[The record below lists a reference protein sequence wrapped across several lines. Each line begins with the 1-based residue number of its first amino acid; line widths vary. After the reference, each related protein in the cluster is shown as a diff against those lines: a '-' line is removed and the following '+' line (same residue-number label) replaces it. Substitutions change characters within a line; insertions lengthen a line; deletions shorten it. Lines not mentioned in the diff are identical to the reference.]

1 MKSYFRLLSFAKP
14 YERYIIPY
22 VIFALLSI
30 VFGVANFALIIPVL
44 NLLFNVMGNGEAMG
58 ATIPELPDFS
68 LDINYFTS
76 LFNYYL
82 SKQIYEHGRLGALMY
97 VCMVLVFCVFTSN
110 FFRYLAVRTVE
121 RMRAI
126 HIKNL
131 RKAIFEK
138 SVDLDL
144 SYFSNER
151 KGNLLSRMTT
161 DVQEVENSIGQSFVI
176 LLKEPITLLG
186 YLAVMVKISPQLT
199 LFTLAVIPVSGF
211 IISSITKKLKR
222 SATKSQESL
231 GVLLSIMDETFG
243 GMRVIKGFN
252 AEDYI
257 KKKFGRENVNYSDIS
272 REMAYRREKAP
283 PMSEF
288 MGVMVVAAILLYGGK
303 LVIEGDDSLSA
314 SAFMTYV
321 AMFSQIL
328 SPAKSISNGIS
339 NLQRGLAAGE
349 RIFTILDYQNNIT
362 DIPKATTLDEFTGE
376 ITFKDVSFS
385 FGDRKILDRVN
396 LTVPK
401 GKMVALVGPSGAGKS
416 TLVDLIPRLYDPQEG
431 AVMIDGHDIRQFT
444 SHSLRSHMGIV
455 TQEPILFNDTIFN
468 NIAFC
473 KEDAT
478 EAEVIQAAKVA
489 YAHEFIVQTELG
501 YQTSIGDRGA
511 KLSGGQ
517 RQRLSI
523 ARAILKNPSILILDE
538 ATSALDTESEKLVQE
553 ALTHLMEH
561 RTSIVIAHRLS
572 TVAHADE
579 IVVLDRGRIAERGT
593 HQALLNNPNGLYQK
607 LIKLQGFS

>member
-14 YERYIIPY
+14 YERYIVPY
-22 VIFALLSI
+22 VIFALLAI

-44 NLLFNVMGNGEAMG
+44 NLLFNVMGNGANLEG
-58 ATIPELPDFS
+58 AAPVLPAFS

-82 SKQIYEHGRLGALMY
+82 SKQIYDHGRLGALMY
-97 VCMVLVFCVFTSN
+97 VCGVLVFCVFTSN

-121 RMRAI
+121 RMRAV

-138 SVDLDL
+138 SVELDL

-186 YLAVMVKISPQLT
+186 YLAVMLKISPQLT
-199 LFTLAVIPVSGF
+199 LFTLAVIPISGF
-211 IISSITKKLKR
+211 IISSITKKLKQAA
-222 SATKSQESL
+222 SLSQESL

-252 AEDYI
+252 AEEYV
-257 KKKFGRENVNYSDIS
+257 KRKFGRENVNYSDIS

-283 PMSEF
+283 PLSEF

-303 LVIEGDDSLSA
+303 LVIDGDNSLSA

-328 SPAKSISNGIS
+328 SPAKSISNGVS

-349 RIFTILDYQNNIT
+349 RIFAILDRENNINNAPNAAVLT
-362 DIPKATTLDEFTGE
+362 DFQESIALKN
-376 ITFKDVSFS
+376 VSFS
-385 FGDRKILDRVN
+385 FGDKTVLDNIN
-396 LTVPK
+396 LVVPK
-401 GKMVALVGPSGAGKS
+401 GKMLALVGPSGAGKS
-416 TLVDLIPRLYDPQEG
+416 TLVDLIPRLYDPQVGSVE
-431 AVMIDGHDIRQFT
+431 IDGNDIREFT
-444 SHSLRSHMGIV
+444 SQSVRNQMGIV

-478 EAEVIQAAKVA
+478 EEEVIQAAKVA
-489 YAHEFIVQTELG
+489 HAHEFIIQTEKG
-501 YQTSIGDRGA
+501 YQTTIGDRGA

-523 ARAILKNPSILILDE
+523 ARAILKNPAILILDE

-579 IVVLDRGRIAERGT
+579 IVVLDKGKIVERGS
-593 HQALLNNPNGLYQK
+593 HSQLLENPKGLYQK